1 MKTGDDS
8 TINKLLEAFQECTSR
23 GEQAKLF
30 LETRNGMVYVN
41 MAVNLSLPVLRP
53 GNCSTLKKK
62 KKTPSTLR
70 RNQERMEMFLQRKKA
85 AIPSTSTPKSQNAEA
100 PRSASPASSSQA
112 METSNTA
119 ADTVG
124 WETPGQDTG
133 AWKQDGETTKG
144 TTKRFSGE
152 FWAKFDEMLDKH
164 IAKSS
169 TKIINNLPPENER
182 NNDDIE
188 SDDGDNIEAA
198 KEWTIRQKLSFR
210 K

>member
-1 MKTGDDS
+1 MKIEDES
-8 TINKLLEAFQECTSR
+8 TVNKLLEAFQECTSR

-53 GNCSTLKKK
+53 GNCSTLKKKK

-112 METSNTA
+112 METQNTA
-119 ADTVG
+119 ADTNCLSR
-124 WETPGQDTG
+124 GQRN
-133 AWKQDGETTKG
+133 E
-144 TTKRFSGE
+144 E
-152 FWAKFDEMLDKH
+152 WANFGRNLMKF
-164 IAKSS
+164 
-169 TKIINNLPPENER
+169 
-182 NNDDIE
+182 
-188 SDDGDNIEAA
+188 
-198 KEWTIRQKLSFR
+198 
-210 K
+210 